1 LKDPLALGQVKID
14 SGSSVT
20 FPFSSLDVKQGFVSL
35 TSEDPYRPN
44 LYVTAESRRFGYDI
58 KMEATGPV
66 DQPVV
71 KFTSVPG
78 LSSEE
83 IVLMLTAGQIPRG
96 LGVTATTQ
104 QRAQGLALFVGKNLL
119 SDFGL
124 GGGGPDRLTIR
135 SGEEISESGRPTYDI
150 EYKLTGKWSVIG
162 EYDRFDQYN
171 LNLKYKL
178 YSR

>member
-1 LKDPLALGQVKID
+1 
-14 SGSSVT
+14 
-20 FPFSSLDVKQGFVSL
+20 
-35 TSEDPYRPN
+35 
-44 LYVTAESRRFGYDI
+44 
-58 KMEATGPV
+58 MEASGPV

-71 KFTSVPG
+71 QFSSVPG

-96 LGVTATTQ
+96 VGATATTQ

-124 GGGGPDRLTIR
+124 GGGGQERLTVR
-135 SGEEISESGRPTYDI
+135 SGEEISESGSPTYDI
-150 EYKLTGKWSVIG
+150 EYKLTGRWSVIG

-171 LNLKYKL
+171 LNLKFKA
-178 YSR
+178 YSK